1 MPKGKKSDGQYVN
14 GGYLTSTGRLYTS
27 KPGPKSTSNSN
38 NNNSGGG
45 KNIGPGYLT
54 KTGRIYKS
62 KPGPKSS
69 YNPENDNITF
79 DSGYLTSTGR
89 LYKSKPGPK
98 SKNEFS
104 DSKSLTYVL
113 ENLSI
118 DSYNQNNNHILEKN
132 QENIRIRP
140 HYNQINNFYNRDLEI
155 NGINNNIRNNIN
167 NINNINFVDLEK
179 NLNKDEFNNKIKKYM
194 IKIIIS
200 DDYIREKKEEKKN
213 NNNNKKEEEEE
224 EEEKNEEYEE
234 KENKNIKKDRKE
246 KNNNKLKIKEK
257 MKDIDESDNFNDSFK
272 SLPIDSI
279 DSTIIN
285 LKNDLS
291 INIKKNIN
299 KLENNKTV
307 KEEKSENAGD
317 GGKHKINECKIC
329 LNHFNK
335 NEKLGILICEH
346 CFHINCIINWFDLGK
361 KLCPICKNK
370 QYN

>member
-54 KTGRIYKS
+54 TTGRIYKS

-69 YNPENDNITF
+69 INTENDNITF
-79 DSGYLTSTGR
+79 NSGYLTSTGR

-118 DSYNQNNNHILEKN
+118 DSYNHNNNHVLEKN
-132 QENIRIRP
+132 QENIPIKP
-140 HYNQINNFYNRDLEI
+140 HYNQINNFNNRDLEI
-155 NGINNNIRNNIN
+155 NDINNNIRN

-179 NLNKDEFNNKIKKYM
+179 NINKDEFNNRIKKYM

-200 DDYIREKKEEKKN
+200 DDYIREKKEEKK

-257 MKDIDESDNFNDSFK
+257 IKDIDESDNFKDSFK

-291 INIKKNIN
+291 INIKK
-299 KLENNKTV
+299 
-307 KEEKSENAGD
+307 EKSENADD

-335 NEKLGILICEH
+335 NEKLGMLICEH
-346 CFHINCIINWFDLGK
+346 CFHINCIINWFNLGK

-370 QYN
+370 QYY

>member
-54 KTGRIYKS
+54 TTGRIYKS

-69 YNPENDNITF
+69 INTENDNITF
-79 DSGYLTSTGR
+79 NSGYLTSTGR

-132 QENIRIRP
+132 QENTRIRP
-140 HYNQINNFYNRDLEI
+140 HYNQINNFNNRDLEI
-155 NGINNNIRNNIN
+155 NDINNNIR
-167 NINNINFVDLEK
+167 NNINFVDLEK

-200 DDYIREKKEEKKN
+200 DNYIREKKEEKKN
-213 NNNNKKEEEEE
+213 NNNIKKVEEEEE
-224 EEEKNEEYEE
+224 NEEYEE
-234 KENKNIKKDRKE
+234 EENKNIKKNE
-246 KNNNKLKIKEK
+246 KSNNKLKIKEK
-257 MKDIDESDNFNDSFK
+257 IKVIDESNNFYDSFK

-291 INIKKNIN
+291 INIKKGLN
-299 KLENNKTV
+299 KLENNKKE
-307 KEEKSENAGD
+307 KEEKSENAD
-317 GGKHKINECKIC
+317 GGKHKIN
-329 LNHFNK
+329 
-335 NEKLGILICEH
+335 
-346 CFHINCIINWFDLGK
+346 
-361 KLCPICKNK
+361 
-370 QYN
+370 

>member
-54 KTGRIYKS
+54 TTGRIYKS

-69 YNPENDNITF
+69 INTENDNITF
-79 DSGYLTSTGR
+79 NSGYLTSTGR

-132 QENIRIRP
+132 QENTRIRP
-140 HYNQINNFYNRDLEI
+140 HYNQINNFNNRDLEI
-155 NGINNNIRNNIN
+155 NDINNNIR
-167 NINNINFVDLEK
+167 NNINFVDLEK
-179 NLNKDEFNNKIKKYM
+179 NLNKEEFNNKIKKYM

-200 DDYIREKKEEKKN
+200 DDYIREKKEEKKYN
-213 NNNNKKEEEEE
+213 NNNEKEEEEKE
-224 EEEKNEEYEE
+224 EENEEYEE

-257 MKDIDESDNFNDSFK
+257 IKDIDESDNFKDSFK

-291 INIKKNIN
+291 INIKK
-299 KLENNKTV
+299 
-307 KEEKSENAGD
+307 EKSENADD

-335 NEKLGILICEH
+335 NEKLGMLICEH

>member
-54 KTGRIYKS
+54 TTGRIYKS

-69 YNPENDNITF
+69 YNTENDNITF
-79 DSGYLTSTGR
+79 NSGYLTSTGR

-118 DSYNQNNNHILEKN
+118 DSYNQNNNHILERN

-140 HYNQINNFYNRDLEI
+140 HYNQINNFNNRDLEI
-155 NGINNNIRNNIN
+155 NDTNNN

-179 NLNKDEFNNKIKKYM
+179 NINKDEFNNKIKKYM

-200 DDYIREKKEEKKN
+200 DDYIREKKEEKK

-257 MKDIDESDNFNDSFK
+257 IKDIDESDNFKDSFK

-291 INIKKNIN
+291 INIKK
-299 KLENNKTV
+299 
-307 KEEKSENAGD
+307 EKSENADD

-335 NEKLGILICEH
+335 NEKLGMLICEH
-346 CFHINCIINWFDLGK
+346 CFHINCIINWFNLGK
-361 KLCPICKNK
+361 KLCPICNNK
-370 QYN
+370 QYY

>member
-54 KTGRIYKS
+54 TTGRIYKS

-69 YNPENDNITF
+69 INTENDNITF
-79 DSGYLTSTGR
+79 NSGYLTSTGR

-118 DSYNQNNNHILEKN
+118 DSYNQNNNHILERN

-140 HYNQINNFYNRDLEI
+140 HYNQINNFNNRDLEI
-155 NGINNNIRNNIN
+155 NDINNNIRN

-179 NLNKDEFNNKIKKYM
+179 NINKDEFNNRIKKYM

-200 DDYIREKKEEKKN
+200 DDYIREKKEKN
-213 NNNNKKEEEEE
+213 NYNNNEKEEEEE
-224 EEEKNEEYEE
+224 ENEEYEE
-234 KENKNIKKDRKE
+234 EENKNIKKDRKE

-257 MKDIDESDNFNDSFK
+257 IKDINESDNFYDSFK

-291 INIKKNIN
+291 INIKK
-299 KLENNKTV
+299 V
-307 KEEKSENAGD
+307 KSENADD

-335 NEKLGILICEH
+335 NEKLGMLICEH
-346 CFHINCIINWFDLGK
+346 CFHINCIINWFNLGK

-370 QYN
+370 QYY